1 MRTRV
6 LVVSLLI
13 AELASVGAAQSRPD
27 LSGTWVPIDNTTT
40 APPLPPS
47 LPDGAPPP
55 PPPPRTLSLS
65 ITQSQTQLTVD
76 RRVEA
81 AGQESLD
88 SATYTFDGR
97 ETMRQMGVLAFR
109 TRAAWDGDRLVLSST
124 VSHEGNAIGELKET
138 YRLVDANLVVDSTR
152 RSAAGTFTAH
162 TVHARR

>member
-6 LVVSLLI
+6 LVVSVLI
-13 AELASVGAAQSRPD
+13 AGFASVSAAQGRPD
-27 LSGTWVPIDNTTT
+27 MSGTWVPVDNTNT
-40 APPLPPS
+40 APPLPPTQ
-47 LPDGAPPP
+47 PDGAPLP
-55 PPPPRTLSLS
+55 PPPPRTLSMS
-65 ITQSQTQLTVD
+65 ITQSQTQITVD

-88 SATYTFDGR
+88 TAIYTFDGA
-97 ETMRQMGVLAFR
+97 ETMRQMGVLVFR

-152 RSAAGTFTAH
+152 KSAAGTFTAH